1 MKAIDATLSSS
12 GQLSRTREYE
22 RSSQVLVSRQVTQE
36 QGAQTE
42 IFKKTTIQKTIE
54 TTRTRRELE
63 SKIRE
68 LNNKLDQLGRPETQF
83 ELSSEGD
90 QPAVRLV
97 DSQTGRS
104 VDVTGK
110 VDELLAAG
118 PAAQSGLLLDTV
130 T

>member
-12 GQLSRTREYE
+12 GQLSRTRQYE
-22 RSSQVLVSRQVTQE
+22 RSSQVQVSRQVTRG
-36 QGAQTE
+36 QGAETE
-42 IFKKTTIQKTIE
+42 IFKKTTTEKTIE
-54 TTRTRRELE
+54 TTMTRRELQ

-68 LNNKLDQLGRPETQF
+68 LNKKLDELGQPETRF

-110 VDELLAAG
+110 VDELLAVG
-118 PAAQSGLLLDTV
+118 PTAQSGLLLDTV